1 MRLVDT
7 FTVLEALV
15 GFRKVEIP
23 LEVVFGHFATF
34 TLVTLSPT
42 VALKVVNWGKT
53 LILLREVPLKMG
65 F

>member
-1 MRLVDT
+1 MRLVDR

-15 GFRKVEIP
+15 DFRKLEIP
-23 LEVVFGHFATF
+23 LEVGFGRFPTF
-34 TLVTLSPT
+34 TLVTQSPT

-53 LILLREVPLKMG
+53 PILLREVPLKMS

>member
-1 MRLVDT
+1 MRLVDR

-15 GFRKVEIP
+15 DFRKLEIP
-23 LEVVFGHFATF
+23 LEVGFGHFATF
-34 TLVTLSPT
+34 TLVTQSPT

-53 LILLREVPLKMG
+53 PILLREVPLKMG

>member
-1 MRLVDT
+1 MRLVDR

-15 GFRKVEIP
+15 GSRKLEIP
-23 LEVVFGHFATF
+23 LEVDFGHFPTC
-34 TLVTLSPT
+34 TLVTQSPT

-53 LILLREVPLKMG
+53 PILLREVPLKMG